1 MLKGVKQLSWFD
13 LFRKEP
19 TSNTMFLA
27 QKEITK
33 AISTVT
39 ELKEIMLSFSK
50 GKISEVEK
58 LIDDLFLNE
67 VEIDDIRRTVLSKLA
82 KQDLPPQYR
91 QNLIHIVK
99 CLDVLADHVKDSA
112 RNIKVLVNTKLPKEI
127 LKINIKI
134 VEILVEAA
142 LFLSTAIEMLGINH
156 PQALEFSKKVDVKES
171 IVDEYYLKEKAL
183 FLKYDKELSIATLLV
198 LKDLLECLE
207 RIADTLADTADYIRI
222 LTVKK

>member
-1 MLKGVKQLSWFD
+1 LKDVKQLSWFD

-19 TSNTMFLA
+19 TNKTMFLA

-39 ELKEIMLSFSK
+39 ELREIMLSFAK
-50 GKISEVEK
+50 GKISEVEE
-58 LIDDLFLNE
+58 LINELFLHE
-67 VEIDDIRRTVLSKLA
+67 TEIDDIRRSVLSELTE
-82 KQDLPPQYR
+82 QDLPSQYR

-99 CLDVLADHVKDSA
+99 CLDILADHVKDSA
-112 RNIKVLVNTKLPKEI
+112 RNVKVLINTKLPKEI
-127 LKINIKI
+127 LEINIKI
-134 VEILVEAA
+134 VETLVEGAR
-142 LFLSTAIEMLGINH
+142 FLSTAIEMLGINH
-156 PQALEFSKKVDVKES
+156 PQALEFSKKVDEKES

-183 FLKYDKELSIATLLV
+183 FLKYERELGIAKLLV

-207 RIADTLADTADYIRI
+207 RIADTLADTADYIRV

>member
-1 MLKGVKQLSWFD
+1 
-13 LFRKEP
+13 
-19 TSNTMFLA
+19 MFLA

>member
-1 MLKGVKQLSWFD
+1 MSWFD

>member
-1 MLKGVKQLSWFD
+1 
-13 LFRKEP
+13 
-19 TSNTMFLA
+19 MFLA

-222 LTVKK
+222 LTVRK

>member
-1 MLKGVKQLSWFD
+1 MIQLSWFD

-19 TSNTMFLA
+19 TSNTMFLV

-39 ELKEIMLSFSK
+39 ELREIMLSFTK
-50 GKISEVEK
+50 EKTSEVEE
-58 LIDDLFLNE
+58 LIKKLFLNE
-67 VEIDDIRRTVLSKLA
+67 AQIDDIRRAVLSELTE
-82 KQDLPPQYR
+82 QDLPSQYR

-99 CLDVLADHVKDSA
+99 CLDILADHVKDCA
-112 RNIKVLVNTKLPKEI
+112 RNIKILINTKLPKEI
-127 LKINIKI
+127 LEMNIKI
-134 VEILVEAA
+134 AETLVEAA
-142 LFLSTAIEMLGINH
+142 KFLSTAIEMLGINH
-156 PQALEFSKKVDVKES
+156 PQALEFSKKVDEKEGT
-171 IVDEYYLKEKAL
+171 VDEYYLEEKAL
-183 FLKYDKELSIATLLV
+183 FLKYDRELGFTTLLV